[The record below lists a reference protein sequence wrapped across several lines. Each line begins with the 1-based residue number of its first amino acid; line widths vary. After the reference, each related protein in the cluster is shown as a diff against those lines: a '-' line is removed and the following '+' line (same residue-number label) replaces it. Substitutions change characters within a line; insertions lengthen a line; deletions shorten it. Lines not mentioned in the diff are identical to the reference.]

1 MQGVKTSS
9 PLPRHVAI
17 IMDGNGRWASQR
29 NLPRSEGHKAGAQT
43 VRKTVSAIRKL
54 GIEYL
59 TLYAF
64 SSENWK
70 RPAGEIATLFG
81 LLLDF
86 LNKETQLLVEQEIAL
101 KVIGNLDGLPG
112 PQKIALRHA
121 VNKTAN
127 GSRMTLNLAL
137 NYGSRAEIVGAVRN
151 LMAQN
156 IKPEEVTEE
165 VFANYLYTANQPD
178 PDLVIRTSG
187 ELRLSNFLLFQSAY
201 SEFFF
206 SPVYW
211 PDFDEKELGKA
222 LKEYA
227 LRIRR
232 FGQIGQEN

>member
-70 RPAGEIATLFG
+70 RPAGEIATLFA

-101 KVIGNLDGLPG
+101 KVIGNLDGLPS